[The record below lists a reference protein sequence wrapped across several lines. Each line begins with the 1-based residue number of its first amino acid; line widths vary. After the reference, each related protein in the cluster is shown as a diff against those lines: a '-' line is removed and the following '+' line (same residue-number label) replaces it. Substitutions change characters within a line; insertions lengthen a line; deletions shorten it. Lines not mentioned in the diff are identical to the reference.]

1 MLWQSGSMTD
11 EDRIRKLPCWTGA
24 VTIAPLSGGLSNA
37 NYLVTDAKGK
47 HVMRFGVDYPFHH
60 VSRAREVM
68 VSRAAHAAG
77 FSPAVEY
84 AADGAMVMAFIEA
97 HTLSAADVCKRPE
110 DVAQLLRRF
119 HAEMPCRI
127 SETPVIFWVFHTIRD
142 YIRILKDQLSPHH
155 QQLDAFAAQARLL
168 EQAQIAM
175 PIVFGHHDLLP
186 ANFLDDGQRLWLIDF
201 EYAGFGTA
209 MFDLAGVASHAGM
222 TADEQQAF
230 LFAYFGHKPD
240 AVFMQ
245 AFAAMACAA
254 LLRETLWAMVSGHF
268 LAAPGVDYGAYTTEN
283 LARFEVALDGYQA
296 QYGTLPS

>member
-1 MLWQSGSMTD
+1 MLCQSGGMTD
-11 EDRIRKLPCWTGA
+11 EDRIRTLPCWTGA
-24 VTIAPLSGGLSNA
+24 ITIAPLSGGLSNA

-60 VSRAREVM
+60 VSRAREVV

-84 AADGAMVMAFIEA
+84 AADGAMVTAFVEA
-97 HTLSAADVCKRPE
+97 HTLSATDVRERPE
-110 DVAQLLRRF
+110 AVGDLMRRF
-119 HAEMPCRI
+119 HADMPSRI
-127 SETPVIFWVFHTIRD
+127 SGTPVIFWVFHTIRD
-142 YIRILKDQLSPHH
+142 YIRLLKDQPSPQH

-168 EQAQIAM
+168 EHAQIGM

-186 ANFLDDGQRLWLIDF
+186 ANFLDDGKRLWLIDF

-209 MFDLAGVASHAGM
+209 MFDLAGAASHAGM
-222 TADEQQAF
+222 TAEERQAF

-240 AVFMQ
+240 AAFMQ

-268 LAAPGVDYGAYTTEN
+268 LAAPGVDYAAYTTEN
-283 LARFEVALDGYQA
+283 LARYEVALGQYQA
-296 QYGTLPS
+296 QYGPLSS